1 MKSNKLLLLVLLSIG
16 LVSSVFLFGYPSWSQ
31 SDGSSFEPFLKITL
45 SMIVLSLWTL
55 SYTHELASKELLK
68 VKGVTLRL
76 RHLDRIAAFSF
87 VGVLAVG
94 VNEIWYLH
102 DLFIAFAAF
111 VMFIRITKY
120 YDNDLYELIAKVFLI
135 VAGGIWLLGLLP
147 FIPWNIGIGET
158 IFYLGC
164 MFSIFTQFDKIK

>member
-68 VKGVTLRL
+68 VKGVVLRL

-111 VMFIRITKY
+111 VMFVRTTKY
-120 YDNDLYELIAKVFLI
+120 YEKALYQLIAKVLLI
-135 VAGGIWLLGLLP
+135 IAISIWLLGLLP
-147 FIPWNIGIGET
+147 FMPWNVGIGEN
-158 IFYLGC
+158 IYYILVAV
-164 MFSIFTQFDKIK
+164 SIITQFDKIK